1 MGMLNLI
8 QADLFKLY
16 KSKAIKI
23 LFAMTTLSAVAMI
36 TIAYLIVQGKLDSE
50 MSGIGFM
57 FSDVNMISILGAVI
71 AGTFIC
77 GDFDNKTIHSAIAS
91 GCSRSIVIISKAIV
105 FFCAIAFILL
115 PYVIIT
121 IIALISGAEFSMGA
135 VAVGF
140 LNIITLNAGVT
151 FSLSE
156 VGKLLAVMLTL
167 IIVYI
172 SQLSVCIPLAFTIK
186 KPVSVVGI
194 YYGLTIFFAQMTGV
208 REKFEIVDNIFAWM
222 PYGGNYSFLTLDS
235 VSRDMVKAI
244 VISIIFITVMLVVSY
259 RTFKKVEIK

>member
-1 MGMLNLI
+1 MLNLI

-23 LFAMTTLSAVAMI
+23 LFAMTTLSAVAM
-36 TIAYLIVQGKLDSE
+36 TAIAYLIVQGKLDSG

-105 FFCAIAFILL
+105 FSWTIAFILL

-140 LNIITLNAGVT
+140 LNIITSNAGAT
-151 FSLSE
+151 FSASE
-156 VGKLLAVMLTL
+156 VWKLLAIMLTL
-167 IIVYI
+167 MIVYI
-172 SQLSVCIPLAFTIK
+172 SQLSVCIPLAFMIK

-194 YYGLTIFFAQMTGV
+194 YYGLTVFFAQMIEV
-208 REKFEIVDNIFAWM
+208 REKFEIVDNIFKLV
-222 PYGGNYSFLTLDS
+222 PYGGNYSLLNLDS
-235 VSRDMVKAI
+235 PSGDMIKAI
-244 VISIIFITVMLVVSY
+244 FISIIFSIAMLVVSY
-259 RTFKKVEIK
+259 STFKKVQIK

>member
-1 MGMLNLI
+1 MVMFNLI

-23 LFAMTTLSAVAMI
+23 LFAMTTLSSVAMI
-36 TIAYLIVQGKLDSE
+36 VIAYFIVQGKLDRG

-77 GDFDNKTIHSAIAS
+77 GDFDNKTIQSAIAA
-91 GCSRSIVIISKAIV
+91 GCSRGIVIISKAIV
-105 FFCAIAFILL
+105 FFCAIAVILL

-121 IIALISGAEFSMGA
+121 VIALVLGAEFSMGA
-135 VAVGF
+135 IAVGF
-140 LNIITLNAGVT
+140 LNIITSNTGAT
-151 FSLSE
+151 FSASQ
-156 VGKLLAVMLTL
+156 VMKLLVIMLTL
-167 IIVYI
+167 IVVYV
-172 SQLSVCIPLAFTIK
+172 SQLSVCVPLAFTLK

-194 YYGLTIFFAQMTGV
+194 YYGLTIFFAQMTGL
-208 REKFEIVDNIFAWM
+208 REKFKIVDNIFKLV

-235 VSRDMVKAI
+235 TTGDAIKAI
-244 VISIIFITVMLVVSY
+244 FISIIFSIAMLVVSY
-259 RTFKKVEIK
+259 MTFKKVEIK